1 MPSPV
6 YLVDPGRSKDPG
18 WKRVSIDVNGMVG
31 SIEPWLS
38 AVYEGI
44 PELLVYGA
52 LELRGH
58 QSPLAFMISDTMGSL
73 CNDCWWS
80 PPRTGFD
87 LMRLHYHSDGP
98 MGPDWIGP
106 FASVRQ
112 LGSGF
117 LVAITGLISSD
128 SLVAECRANA
138 TWVKNIANH
147 LRSVS
152 RSYYEQFSF
161 QRFRGK
167 RVFLSHRS
175 SDKPF
180 VESVEQELRQRG
192 VQSWIDKDKLIP
204 SDSVGLS
211 INGGLSE
218 STHFAFFWSKNCK
231 GAPWIEFELGAA
243 IQACVEQHKPIFVV
257 PLDDTPVPAG
267 IAQYLRLRSGSSAA
281 DLAQSISEAI
291 TALQNRE
298 EGKAA
303 KLE

>member
-1 MPSPV
+1 
-6 YLVDPGRSKDPG
+6 
-18 WKRVSIDVNGMVG
+18 
-31 SIEPWLS
+31 
-38 AVYEGI
+38 
-44 PELLVYGA
+44 
-52 LELRGH
+52 
-58 QSPLAFMISDTMGSL
+58 
-73 CNDCWWS
+73 
-80 PPRTGFD
+80 
-87 LMRLHYHSDGP
+87 
-98 MGPDWIGP
+98 
-106 FASVRQ
+106 
-112 LGSGF
+112 
-117 LVAITGLISSD
+117 
-128 SLVAECRANA
+128 
-138 TWVKNIANH
+138 
-147 LRSVS
+147 
-152 RSYYEQFSF
+152 
-161 QRFRGK
+161 
-167 RVFLSHRS
+167 
-175 SDKPF
+175 